1 MIYQGTAANPIS
13 IPVGTE
19 YDQTDELETATARG
33 FVKPWNE
40 FYQYE
45 WYVSHKWAFTSFK
58 YVGLHFLKLT
68 ANSLEIG
75 RNPKGM

>member
-1 MIYQGTAANPIS
+1 MIYHGTAANPIS

-45 WYVSHKWAFTSFK
+45 
-58 YVGLHFLKLT
+58 
-68 ANSLEIG
+68 
-75 RNPKGM
+75 